1 MICCKKLRSNKIMHN
16 SHCIPIVTAPE
27 FLRCKKLTTF
37 FRILRYYLIFCSAPG
52 TTIIYFMRPA
62 ISFLVLRCG
71 LVILQFPYLYLFTTL
86 KLSYIGSRFPALFS
100 VVYCKNGKQSKIAC
114 IENEKLEIQKYQ
126 NSF

>member
-52 TTIIYFMRPA
+52 TTIIYFTRPT

-86 KLSYIGSRFPALFS
+86 FTKLYWFKVHGYHNALCLLFLFHFLCLCLLVWLFVS
-100 VVYCKNGKQSKIAC
+100 VGV
-114 IENEKLEIQKYQ
+114 
-126 NSF
+126 